1 MQGATH
7 AGSSSTPLTIVERL
21 AYRIDEIR
29 HAQARACIVW
39 LVGQYAADDSPNA
52 VVEGVVPWAPDVLRK
67 IAKSFRDEA
76 RVKPCSSDQSSSL
89 TLSNFILFW
98 VSPTGF
104 FPPFLSLFFFSG
116 LGSDRTCQT
125 PGRHASRETSR
136 PIAGARHADTIGQI
150 RIRARALRSEL

>member
-7 AGSSSTPLTIVERL
+7 AGTSSIPLTIVERL

-52 VVEGVVPWAPDVLRK
+52 VIEGVVPWAPDVFRK

-76 RVKPCSSDQSSSL
+76 RGR
-89 TLSNFILFW
+89 TLSL
-98 VSPTGF
+98 
-104 FPPFLSLFFFSG
+104 
-116 LGSDRTCQT
+116 
-125 PGRHASRETSR
+125 
-136 PIAGARHADTIGQI
+136 PI
-150 RIRARALRSEL
+150 S